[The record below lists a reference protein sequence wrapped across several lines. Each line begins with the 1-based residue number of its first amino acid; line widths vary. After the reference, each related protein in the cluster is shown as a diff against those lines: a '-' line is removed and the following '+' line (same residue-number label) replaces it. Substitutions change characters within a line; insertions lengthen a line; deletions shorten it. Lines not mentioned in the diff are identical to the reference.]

1 MARFVAEI
9 LAVLRP
15 KMGAVIVDSWPFFVA
30 SLRLFG
36 TYIVATSVRH
46 SFPACCSAAP
56 FDRLACRA
64 CSTPERRNQD
74 RAWGKV
80 HNEGRRPGVFLE
92 LMPRVELSR

>member
-1 MARFVAEI
+1 
-9 LAVLRP
+9 
-15 KMGAVIVDSWPFFVA
+15 MGAVIVDSWPFFVA